1 MAWFLWVCKIQIVID
16 HYSMTG
22 PEPLLVLLN
31 SRPHAGQPDA
41 LGAPDTAP
49 PVLRDLGH
57 EGDVVSPELL
67 DEVRA
72 VRADLMAI
80 LEEGEGWQ
88 RFSAR
93 TSHVAFRYA
102 FSPAGGVEPR
112 QVAGEPV
119 VGSIALHVAQL
130 IAADAWPRLKVCANH
145 RCARVFYDTTRSRT
159 QRWHSY
165 KVCGNK
171 SNVAAHRARARS

>member
-1 MAWFLWVCKIQIVID
+1 MID
-16 HYSMTG
+16 HYSMTD
-22 PEPLLVLLN
+22 PKALVALLN
-31 SRPHAGQPDA
+31 SRAHAGEPDA
-41 LGAPDTAP
+41 LDAPDTALS
-49 PVLRDLGH
+49 VLRGLGH
-57 EGDVVSPELL
+57 EGDVVSSDLL

-80 LEEGEGWQ
+80 LEDDDGWE

-93 TSHVAFRYA
+93 TSGVAFRYA
-102 FSPAGGVEPR
+102 FSPAGGVQRR
-112 QVAGEPV
+112 QVAGDPV
-119 VGSIALHVAQL
+119 VGSVARHVAEL
-130 IAADAWPRLKVCANH
+130 VVADAWPRLKVCANH

-171 SNVAAHRARARS
+171 SNVAAHRARAAG